1 MNERSRQLRKRET
14 KLGESLMVAKT
25 CHSGE
30 LLSTWIAAPFF
41 GLNKAAACTWIGIGA
56 QRGLGRLFKGASR
69 AEQGV
74 REGLRARPVRFG
86 GVWCGHEVEDGP
98 NRWTPPV
105 CDSGAR
111 DLLVSGCSGEGRRA
125 AAGLLSSGPRNSWAV
140 REKEKKGKEGSRP
153 RGVGGGR

>member
-1 MNERSRQLRKRET
+1 
-14 KLGESLMVAKT
+14 
-25 CHSGE
+25 
-30 LLSTWIAAPFF
+30 
-41 GLNKAAACTWIGIGA
+41 
-56 QRGLGRLFKGASR
+56 
-69 AEQGV
+69 
-74 REGLRARPVRFG
+74 
-86 GVWCGHEVEDGP
+86 VEDGP

-153 RGVGGGR
+153 RGVGGGKVTGPSGQNQRGESFSFLFFASLLF